1 MIDPHSL
8 LGPLLLGIVEGL
20 TEFIPVSSTGHLIL
34 AQKLI
39 GYDGPAADVLDVVIQ
54 VGAILAICWVYRA
67 RLWHVLVTLPSERAS
82 RRFAADVLI
91 AFLPAAVVGALAH
104 DFIKRVLFSPV
115 VVAVSLIAGGIAILL
130 IERFLARK
138 PHACAV
144 DQVSPRMAFGVGVF
158 QLLAMI
164 PGVSRSGATIM
175 GALALGMD
183 RKTAAEFSFFL
194 AIPTMFG
201 AAAYDLYKSPAAL
214 TGDSVAAIG
223 VGLVVSFLVAI
234 VVVRWLVAFV
244 SRHGF
249 SVFAWYRIVAG
260 VAVLGALYAA

>member
-1 MIDPHSL
+1 MIDLHSL
-8 LGPLLLGIVEGL
+8 LGPLILGIVEGL

-39 GYDGPAADVLDVVIQ
+39 GYDGPASDVLDVVIQ

-67 RLWHVLVTLPSERAS
+67 RLWHVLITLPSDPAS
-82 RRFAADVLI
+82 RRFALDVLL

-104 DFIKRVLFSPV
+104 DFIKRALFSPI
-115 VVAVSLIAGGIAILL
+115 VVAVSLIVGGIAILL

-138 PHACAV
+138 PHVCAV
-144 DQVSPRMAFGVGVF
+144 DQVSPRLAFGVGAF

-214 TGDSVAAIG
+214 TGDSLAAIA
-223 VGLVVSFLVAI
+223 VGLIVSFIVAI
-234 VVVRWLVAFV
+234 VVVRWLIRFV

>member
-34 AQKLI
+34 AQQVI
-39 GYDGPAADVLDVVIQ
+39 GYTGPATDVLDVVIQ

-67 RLWHVLVTLPSERAS
+67 RLWRVLVTLPSDPAS
-82 RRFAADVLI
+82 RRFTLDVI
-91 AFLPAAVVGALAH
+91 VAFLPAAVVGALAH

-115 VVAVSLIAGGIAILL
+115 VVAVSLIIGGIAILL

-138 PHACAV
+138 PHVCAV
-144 DQVSPRMAFGVGVF
+144 EQVSPRLAFGVGVF

-201 AAAYDLYKSPAAL
+201 AAAYDLYRSPAAL
-214 TGDSVAAIG
+214 TGDSVAAIA
-223 VGLVVSFLVAI
+223 VGLVVSSLVAI
-234 VVVRWLVAFV
+234 VVVQWLVAFV

-249 SVFAWYRIVAG
+249 AVFAWYRIVAG
-260 VAVLGALYAA
+260 AAVLGVFYVA

>member
-1 MIDPHSL
+1 MIDLHSL
-8 LGPLLLGIVEGL
+8 LGPLILGIVEGL

-39 GYDGPAADVLDVVIQ
+39 GYDGPASDVLDVVIQ

-67 RLWHVLVTLPSERAS
+67 RLWHVLITLPSDPAS
-82 RRFAADVLI
+82 RRFALDVLL

-104 DFIKRVLFSPV
+104 DFIKRALFSPI
-115 VVAVSLIAGGIAILL
+115 VVAVSLIVGGIAILL

-138 PHACAV
+138 PHVCAV
-144 DQVSPRMAFGVGVF
+144 DQVSPRLACGVGVF

-214 TGDSVAAIG
+214 TGDSLAAIA
-223 VGLVVSFLVAI
+223 VGLIVSFIVAI
-234 VVVRWLVAFV
+234 VVVRWLIRFV

>member
-39 GYDGPAADVLDVVIQ
+39 GYEGPASDVLDVVIQ

-67 RLWHVLVTLPSERAS
+67 RLWHVLVSLPSDPAS
-82 RRFAADVLI
+82 RRFATNVLI

-104 DFIKRVLFSPV
+104 DFIKRALFAPV
-115 VVAVSLIAGGIAILL
+115 VVAVSLIVGGIAILL
-130 IERFLARK
+130 IERFLARR
-138 PHACAV
+138 PHVCSV
-144 DQVSPRMAFGVGVF
+144 DQVSPRLALGVGGF

-183 RKTAAEFSFFL
+183 RKTAAEFSFFV

-214 TGDSVAAIG
+214 TADSVAAIA
-223 VGLVVSFLVAI
+223 VGLVVSFIVAI
-234 VVVRWLVAFV
+234 VVVRWLIGFV

-249 SVFAWYRIVAG
+249 SVFAWYRIIAG

>member
-1 MIDPHSL
+1 MIDLHSL
-8 LGPLLLGIVEGL
+8 LGPLILGIVEGL

-39 GYDGPAADVLDVVIQ
+39 GYDGPASDVLDVVIQ

-67 RLWHVLVTLPSERAS
+67 RLWHVLITLPSDPAS
-82 RRFAADVLI
+82 RRFALDVLI

-104 DFIKRVLFSPV
+104 DFIKRALFSPI
-115 VVAVSLIAGGIAILL
+115 VVAVSLIVGGIAILL

-138 PHACAV
+138 PHVSAL
-144 DQVSPRMAFGVGVF
+144 DQVSPRLALGVGVF

-175 GALALGMD
+175 GALALGMN

-201 AAAYDLYKSPAAL
+201 AAAYDLYKSPAPL
-214 TGDSVAAIG
+214 TGDRVAAVA
-223 VGLVVSFLVAI
+223 VGLIVSFIVAI
-234 VVVRWLVAFV
+234 VVVKWLIRFV

-260 VAVLGALYAA
+260 LAVLGALYAT